1 MLHTAYRE
9 STSYGTVMF
18 NKLTTSFLD
27 FIHTVRISYAAEY
40 MQRTGVRPSGVR
52 PSVYLSGHSPAALRC
67 CGFSAVRQPVGD
79 IDRLLHGR
87 RSVMITPL
95 PLIYLQ
101 LQASVRPAEKYI
113 TRDHRDIARKQQQ
126 KRKWPLAKDSA
137 VIVTSDDYREKIME
151 QMGRFFVCH
160 IVE

>member
-1 MLHTAYRE
+1 MLHTAYLD
-9 STSYGTVMF
+9 STSYDTVMF

-67 CGFSAVRQPVGD
+67 CGFSAVRQRVGD

-95 PLIYLQ
+95 PLIHLQ
-101 LQASVRPAEKYI
+101 LQASVRPAEK
-113 TRDHRDIARKQQQ
+113 
-126 KRKWPLAKDSA
+126 
-137 VIVTSDDYREKIME
+137 
-151 QMGRFFVCH
+151 
-160 IVE
+160 